1 MSKLIFN
8 SKEKEY
14 PSIFLPKRI
23 MEFIENGFTDTEI
36 HEGLGIKKHKKVTFI
51 RPKDHSFYK
60 SLELKIN
67 DLLVFN
73 DESIH
78 KELENQDFY
87 LGEYLLPRKPS
98 FYYTTE
104 VEYKALGFKIDE
116 FLKNSFII
124 ILVLHFIIF
133 LATSVL
139 LPIFFDFEQRRS
151 ISVFVLVSITSFGLY
166 FAFLFLIFVR
176 NKFSFYVSKTR
187 EELIFKEKN
196 TRTELLNNYNAKI
209 QAIIDREEQDFQTQ
223 NQEFSKERSIREL
236 DLLKQSIG
244 NDTLDLVD
252 NRNSKKGKSELLF
265 LKYLYDEFGKNV
277 LTDYSP
283 NIGKNPFQPD
293 FIVYDS
299 DIDFHIDIEID
310 EPYSFDTGETIHH
323 DRTKD
328 GKRNLFFNE
337 INWGVIRFS
346 EKQIVTEPKKC
357 CQLIQNILEAIKGK
371 QNYIEHSIT
380 KEPFWSH
387 EEALIMKLNDYR
399 NRY

>member
-1 MSKLIFN
+1 MIFN
-8 SKEKEY
+8 SQEKEY

-23 MEFIENGFTDTEI
+23 KEFIENGFTDTELR
-36 HEGLGIKKHKKVTFI
+36 EGLGFQKPKKETFVK
-51 RPKDHSFYK
+51 PKYHSFYK
-60 SLELKIN
+60 PLQLKIH

-78 KELENQDFY
+78 KDLENHDFY

-104 VEYKALGFKIDE
+104 VEYKALGFKTDE

-133 LATSVL
+133 LASSVL
-139 LPIFFDFEQRRS
+139 LPIFFDFEQRRN
-151 ISVFVLVSITSFGLY
+151 ISVFAIVSIASFGIY
-166 FAFLFLIFVR
+166 FAFLFLLFVR
-176 NKFSFYVSKTR
+176 NKFSIYVSKTR
-187 EELIFKEKN
+187 EELTFKEKYR
-196 TRTELLNNYNAKI
+196 RTDLLRNYNAKI
-209 QAIIDREEQDFQTQ
+209 QAIIDLQEQDFQTK
-223 NQEFSKERSIREL
+223 NQEFSKERCVREL
-236 DLLKQSIG
+236 DLLKQRNG
-244 NDTLDLVD
+244 NDTLNLVD
-252 NRNSKKGKSELLF
+252 NRNSKKGKSELMF

-293 FIVYDS
+293 FIVYDD

-310 EPYSFDTGETIHH
+310 EPYSFDTGDTIHH

-328 GKRNLFFNE
+328 AKRNLFFNE

-357 CQLIQNILEAIKGK
+357 CQLIQNTLKAIKGK
-371 QNYIEHSIT
+371 QNYIEHTIT